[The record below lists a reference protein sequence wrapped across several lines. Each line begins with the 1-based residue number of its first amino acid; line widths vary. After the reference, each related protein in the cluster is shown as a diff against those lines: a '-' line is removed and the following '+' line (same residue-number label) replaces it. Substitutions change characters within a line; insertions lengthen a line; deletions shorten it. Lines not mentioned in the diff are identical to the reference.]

1 MENGFSDVV
10 AAPGF
15 AERTASDGAARTD
28 RRGAWRRWPVLAVA
42 AGALVAGAAP
52 AAAAP
57 ATAAGDRVVDCHVW
71 APYPNLLV
79 SSARN
84 MRCRAA
90 ARDIRG
96 HQGPIKRRFTTP
108 GGFRCVR
115 MTGIPVSGQWRCVND
130 RRAYRFEFGD

>member
-1 MENGFSDVV
+1 V
-10 AAPGF
+10 
-15 AERTASDGAARTD
+15 RRIAST
-28 RRGAWRRWPVLAVA
+28 VA
-42 AGALVAGAAP
+42 AGLAGVIVAASG

-57 ATAAGDRVVDCHVW
+57 AVAADRVVTCHKW

-84 MRCRAA
+84 MTCRAA

-96 HQGPIKRRFTTP
+96 HGSISRRFTTR

-115 MTGIPVSGQWRCVND
+115 VSGTAVGGQWRCARD
-130 RRAYRFEFGD
+130 TRAYRFEFGD

>member
-1 MENGFSDVV
+1 MRLIPPTLALGLAGLALS
-10 AAPGF
+10 AP
-15 AERTASDGAARTD
+15 A
-28 RRGAWRRWPVLAVA
+28 
-42 AGALVAGAAP
+42 

-57 ATAAGDRVVDCHVW
+57 ATAAGDRVIDCHAW

-84 MRCRAA
+84 MTCRAA

-96 HQGPIKRRFTTP
+96 HSGDISRRFTTP

-115 MTGIPVSGQWRCVND
+115 VSGIPVSGQWRCTKGTL
-130 RRAYRFEFGD
+130 AYRFEFGD